1 MELSYDL
8 GQIKE
13 KEEEIKKKY
22 EEKAKSKEAFINH
35 VESVLKPHWTTAGG
49 VSAVKRLENYAD
61 NNYQDYLEIIKNTID
76 KFDYIIDMLK
86 HIENA

>member
-1 MELSYDL
+1 MELIYNL
-8 GQIKE
+8 ETIKA
-13 KEEEIKKKY
+13 KVEEIKTKY
-22 EEKAKSKEAFINH
+22 KEKAKSKDAFVEH
-35 VESVLKPHWTTAGG
+35 VETVLKPHWTTTGG